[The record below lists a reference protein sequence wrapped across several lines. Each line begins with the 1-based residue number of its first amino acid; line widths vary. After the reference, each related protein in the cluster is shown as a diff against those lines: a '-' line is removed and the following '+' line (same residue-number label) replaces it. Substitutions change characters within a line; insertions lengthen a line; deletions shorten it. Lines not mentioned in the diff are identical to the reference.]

1 VPFFDRKPNMLNVA
15 VSRAMDSFVVIG
27 DMRLFRRKGRSPSA
41 VLGSML
47 FADDTRELL
56 DVDGNHRFPR
66 ELLVRGERISTLERH
81 REVLHHALTQARATQ
96 TVLIASPW
104 ISVKA
109 VEDDKLGP
117 LVDDAVRRGVRVQIV
132 VDGELALKNPQHR
145 GREALEKMRTAGACI
160 YKAAYMHS
168 KTLIAGPAEI
178 IEGSFNWLSANRQ
191 PDDPFV
197 RHEIS
202 WRITGDTVAPV
213 VQSAL
218 EEFNKLTAKRI
229 ARPGSPA
236 PRRATPVLPA
246 GEPAP

>member
-1 VPFFDRKPNMLNVA
+1 
-15 VSRAMDSFVVIG
+15 
-27 DMRLFRRKGRSPSA
+27 
-41 VLGSML
+41 ML
-47 FADDTRELL
+47 FADDARELL

-66 ELLVRGERISTLERH
+66 ELLVRGERISILERH
-81 REVLHHALTQARATQ
+81 REVLRHALTQARATQ
-96 TVLIASPW
+96 IVLIASPW

-117 LVDDAVRRGVRVQIV
+117 LVADAVRRGARVRIV
-132 VDGELALKNPQHR
+132 VDGELALQNPKHR
-145 GREALEKMRTAGACI
+145 GREALEEIRKAGASI
-160 YKAAYMHS
+160 HIAAYMHS

-218 EEFNKLTAKRI
+218 EEFTKLTAEGL
-229 ARPGSPA
+229 ARPRSPA
-236 PRRATPVLPA
+236 PGRAAPILPA